1 MTAYVDSWLY
11 VPIDQLH
18 EPVGIVK
25 RQLTIRPKQMR
36 QDAQPKPIYLYDD
49 SREGYLGLPID
60 WGLNMYPD
68 LEVEDRTVRG
78 GRIRVPTLP
87 DPHHPLAPEGQAEFM
102 QAMYDATHDY
112 FAFLAKAGT
121 GTGKTV
127 TFLWTAARRARR
139 TLVIVPSE
147 SLMRQWVKE
156 IHDKLGVPKHMI
168 GTIQQDTCEYD
179 CPFVVG
185 LVHTIVRRD
194 FDREVLESF
203 GTVGWDEVHRM
214 GAFTFSQSV
223 GMFPAEAKI
232 AMTATDKR
240 KDGADKVFLW
250 YFGFAQVTAE
260 TETLPC
266 QVKVLKYKAEKVW
279 GSSREALIKC
289 LTLDKKRN
297 NKILKLVAKLYDA
310 GRYVLLIGD
319 NVKHLQTLKLK
330 LIDDGIPEEHIGQF
344 TASYYPE
351 GKKKGSWAEK
361 SKKMPPEELDRIR
374 QDDEV
379 CIILATYGS
388 FKEGVD
394 IPRLDAGIDVTPRT
408 EGIQVIGR
416 IRRRRDGKPLP
427 VWYTID
433 DVKSKRL
440 RSYTKARIEDY
451 LESDN
456 VEVLGYD
463 SGTESN
469 TRKKRSKT

>member
-1 MTAYVDSWLY
+1 MSAHVDRWLY
-11 VPIDQLH
+11 I
-18 EPVGIVK
+18 PVDELGAPLGVLK
-25 RQLTIRPKQMR
+25 RELTVRPTQMR
-36 QDAQPKPIYLYDD
+36 QDVRPKPIYLFDE
-49 SREGYLGLPID
+49 SKAGYLGIPID
-60 WGLNMYPD
+60 WGLNRYPN
-68 LEVEDRTVRG
+68 LEVKDRTVRG
-78 GRIRVPTLP
+78 ARIKVPTLP
-87 DPHHPLAPEGQAEFM
+87 DPYHHLAPEGQAEFM
-102 QAMYDATHDY
+102 QAMLDATHNY

-127 TFLWTAARRARR
+127 TALWVAAKRARR
-139 TLVIVPSE
+139 TLIIVPSE
-147 SLMRQWVKE
+147 SLLVQWVEE
-156 IHDKLGVPKHMI
+156 IHKKLGVPYNQI
-168 GTIQQDTCEYD
+168 GTIQQEACDIDT
-179 CPFVVG
+179 PFVVG

-194 FDREVLESF
+194 FPLEVVEAF
-203 GTVGWDEVHRM
+203 GTVVWDEVHRM

-223 GMFPAEAKI
+223 GMFPAQAKI

-250 YFGFAQVTAE
+250 YFGFAQVTAD

-266 QVKVLKYKAEKVW
+266 EIRVLRYVAEKVW
-279 GSSREALIKC
+279 GTTRETLIKC

-297 NKILKLVAKLYDA
+297 AKILKLVAKLYDA
-310 GRYVLLIGD
+310 GRYILIIGD
-319 NVKHLQTLKLK
+319 NVKHLQGLL
-330 LIDDGIPEEHIGQF
+330 LGLEDMGIPKEHLGQF

-351 GKKKGSWAEK
+351 GKKRGGWSDK
-361 SKKMPPEELDRIR
+361 SKKMPPEALARIKE
-374 QDDEV
+374 DPEV
-379 CIILATYGS
+379 CIIAATYGS

-440 RSYTKARIEDY
+440 RGYTKARIKDY

-456 VEVLGYD
+456 VEVLNYD
-463 SGTESN
+463 TGASNRGT
-469 TRKKRSKT
+469 